1 VVFVAASNK
10 VVLSVDETF
19 KEALNKAGAIIYM
32 RNELA
37 AGRYLIGHH
46 HLVREEWPLHFK
58 CRRQRS
64 SSRNFANI
72 SLVDDAFAFREGNE
86 GE

>member
-19 KEALNKAGAIIYM
+19 KEALNKA
-32 RNELA
+32 
-37 AGRYLIGHH
+37 AGIYLIGHH